1 MKRRG
6 FVKALAVAPA
16 IPAAL
21 AQQPAPNARPPVP
34 PEPASRPAPVS
45 AETPK
50 LELAIP
56 DDVAEMQPQFFSA
69 PQYAALRKLSEILM
83 PRVGDVPG
91 AIEAGAP
98 EFLDFLISQS
108 ANDRQ
113 ALYRDGLDAL
123 NNATKKRFSKTFADV
138 NAEEAA
144 PLLAPLR
151 QQWTYDPPTDP
162 LARFLWAAK
171 QDVRTATV
179 NSREYTIAAASGG
192 GRRGSGVGLYWY
204 PLD

>member
-16 IPAAL
+16 VPAVL
-21 AQQPAPNARPPVP
+21 AQQPAPNARPAAP
-34 PEPASRPAPVS
+34 PEPASRPAPVP

-50 LELAIP
+50 LELAIA
-56 DDVAEMQPQFFSA
+56 DDVAEMQPRFFSA

-83 PRVGDVPG
+83 PRIGDVPG

-108 ANDRQ
+108 PNDRQ

-123 NNATKKRFSKTFADV
+123 NHAIKKRHSKTFADV

-144 PLLAPLR
+144 SLLAPLR
-151 QQWTYDPPTDP
+151 KQWTFDPPSDP

>member
-1 MKRRG
+1 
-6 FVKALAVAPA
+6 
-16 IPAAL
+16 
-21 AQQPAPNARPPVP
+21 
-34 PEPASRPAPVS
+34 
-45 AETPK
+45 
-50 LELAIP
+50 
-56 DDVAEMQPQFFSA
+56 
-69 PQYAALRKLSEILM
+69 M

-123 NNATKKRFSKTFADV
+123 NNATKKRFSKTFAD
-138 NAEEAA
+138 EMLTEAA

-151 QQWTYDPPTDP
+151 QQWTYDPPADP

-179 NSREYTIAAASGG
+179 NSREYTIAAAVAEAGEAPGLVFTGIRSTRVRNSWLQKPTTFSSLGQALRAAWPRTRS
-192 GRRGSGVGLYWY
+192 RRKA
-204 PLD
+204 

>member
-6 FVKALAVAPA
+6 FVKVLAAAPA
-16 IPAAL
+16 VPAVL
-21 AQQPAPNARPPVP
+21 AQQTTPPAPAPQTPP
-34 PEPASRPAPVS
+34 PA
-45 AETPK
+45 AEAPK

-56 DDVAEMQPQFFSA
+56 DDVAEMQPKFFTA
-69 PQYAALRKLSEILM
+69 PQYSALRKLAEILM
-83 PRVGDVPG
+83 PRIGDTPG

-108 ANDRQ
+108 PKERQ
-113 ALYRDGLDAL
+113 QLYRQGLEAL
-123 NNATKKRFSKTFADV
+123 NSEATKRFNMPV
-138 NAEEAA
+138 AETTSEQQAA
-144 PLLAPLR
+144 LLQPLR
-151 QQWTYDPPTDP
+151 RQWTYDPPTDP

-179 NSREYTIAAASGG
+179 NSREYTLASASGG
-192 GRRGSGVGLYWY
+192 GRRGTGVGLYWY

>member
-16 IPAAL
+16 VPAVL
-21 AQQPAPNARPPVP
+21 AQQPAPNARPPAP
-34 PEPASRPAPVS
+34 PEPASRPAPVP

-56 DDVAEMQPQFFSA
+56 DDVAEMQPRFFSA

-83 PRVGDVPG
+83 PRIGDVPG
-91 AIEAGAP
+91 AIETGVP

-108 ANDRQ
+108 PNDRQ

-144 PLLAPLR
+144 SLLAPLR
-151 QQWTYDPPTDP
+151 QQWTYDPPSDP
-162 LARFLWAAK
+162 LARFLWATK